1 MTAAATRPMRADGRR
16 NRERVLEAATALLA
30 ERGLKVQVD
39 EIAHRAGVGVGTVC
53 RNFATKDTLI
63 EAVLA
68 GMCEEMLEQ
77 ARAAQADPDAGRA
90 FTSFVTNVAEFQ
102 GRHRVL
108 AEEMATTV
116 DMPTGAVKI
125 KRALRHAVEDLVS
138 RAQDCGALRS
148 DIGPA
153 DMAMLFAGIG
163 HAAALAGVNPLLR
176 ERYLTIVLDGLRPIH
191 ATPLPGTPLSFEELD
206 RLRARGQKTTARAG
220 AHRGGAPDTSTER
233 RP

>member
-1 MTAAATRPMRADGRR
+1 
-16 NRERVLEAATALLA
+16 
-30 ERGLKVQVD
+30 
-39 EIAHRAGVGVGTVC
+39 
-53 RNFATKDTLI
+53 
-63 EAVLA
+63 
-68 GMCEEMLEQ
+68 
-77 ARAAQADPDAGRA
+77 
-90 FTSFVTNVAEFQ
+90 
-102 GRHRVL
+102 VL

-138 RAQDCGALRS
+138 RAQDAGALRS

-176 ERYLTIVLDGLRPIH
+176 ERFLTIVLDGLRPIH

-206 RLRARGQKTTARAG
+206 RLRARGHKAAARANP
-220 AHRGGAPDTSTER
+220 HRGGAPDTPT
-233 RP
+233 